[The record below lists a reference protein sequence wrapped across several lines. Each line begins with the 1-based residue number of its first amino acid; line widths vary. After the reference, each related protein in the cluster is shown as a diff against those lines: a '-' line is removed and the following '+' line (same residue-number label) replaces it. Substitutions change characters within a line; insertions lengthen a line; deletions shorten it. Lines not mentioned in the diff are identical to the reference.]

1 MEIQLVQNINIMMK
15 MKYIKSYKIFENT
28 SSLVKKFGDII
39 YKINKDI
46 EFIKDKCLE
55 LEDMGY
61 YVSVNY
67 TPITLAKAEHNIDS
81 SLKIP
86 EFYLDIQKDKSM
98 NSFYGDLGER
108 RDIVDSVIFEI
119 LEYMSENGYKIL
131 HRENK
136 ISEIT
141 TTDPKDFQFIN
152 NPTSYQVLF
161 TIDDES

>member
-1 MEIQLVQNINIMMK
+1 

-28 SSLVKKFGDII
+28 DSLVNIFGNII
-39 YKINKDI
+39 HKINDDI
-46 EFIKDKCLE
+46 QFIKDKCLE

-67 TPITLAKAEHNIDS
+67 TPITLAKAEHNIDN
-81 SLKIP
+81 SLKLP
-86 EFYLDIQKDKSM
+86 EFYLDIKKNESVY
-98 NSFYGDLGER
+98 SFYGELGER
-108 RDIVDSVIFEI
+108 RDIVDSIISEI

-136 ISEIT
+136 GSNIT
-141 TTDPKDFQFIN
+141 TTDPNNFEFIN
-152 NPTSYQVLF
+152 NPTSYQIVF

>member
-1 MEIQLVQNINIMMK
+1 MK
-15 MKYIKSYKIFENT
+15 HIKSYKIFENT

-39 YKINKDI
+39 YKINEDI

-55 LEDMGY
+55 LKDMGY

-81 SLKIP
+81 SLKLP

-98 NSFYGDLGER
+98 NSFYGNLGER
-108 RDIVDSVIFEI
+108 RDIVDSIIKDV
-119 LEYMSENGYKIL
+119 LSYMSGKGYKIL

-136 ISEIT
+136 SSEIT
-141 TTDPKDFQFIN
+141 TTDPNNFEFIN
-152 NPTSYQVLF
+152 NPTSYQILF

>member
-1 MEIQLVQNINIMMK
+1 

-28 SSLVKKFGDII
+28 DSLVNKFGNII
-39 YKINKDI
+39 HKINDDI
-46 EFIKDKCLE
+46 QFIKDKCLE

-67 TPITLAKAEHNIDS
+67 TPITLAKAEHNIDN
-81 SLKIP
+81 SLKLP
-86 EFYLDIQKDKSM
+86 EFYLDIKKNESVY
-98 NSFYGDLGER
+98 SFYGELGER

-152 NPTSYQVLF
+152 NPTSYQIVF

>member
-1 MEIQLVQNINIMMK
+1 

-28 SSLVKKFGDII
+28 SSLVRKFGDII
-39 YKINKDI
+39 YKINEDI

-55 LEDMGY
+55 LKDMGY

-81 SLKIP
+81 SLKLP

-98 NSFYGDLGER
+98 NSFYGNLGER
-108 RDIVDSVIFEI
+108 RDIVDSIIKDV
-119 LEYMSENGYKIL
+119 LSYMSENGYKIL
-131 HRENK
+131 HREHK
-136 ISEIT
+136 GSEIT
-141 TTDPKDFQFIN
+141 TTDPNNFEFIN
-152 NPTSYQVLF
+152 NPTSYQILF

>member
-1 MEIQLVQNINIMMK
+1 

-28 SSLVKKFGDII
+28 SSLVRKFGDII
-39 YKINKDI
+39 YKINEDI

-67 TPITLAKAEHNIDS
+67 TPMTLAKAEHNDND
-81 SLKIP
+81 LKLL

-98 NSFYGDLGER
+98 NSFYGNLGER
-108 RDIVDSVIFEI
+108 RDIVDSIIKDV
-119 LEYMSENGYKIL
+119 LSYMSENGYKIL
-131 HRENK
+131 HNK
-136 ISEIT
+136 GSKIT
-141 TTDPKDFQFIN
+141 TTDPNNFEFIN
-152 NPTSYQVLF
+152 NPTSYQILF